1 MLRSPGESQASFK
14 LLRPFVPFSTDDSK
28 RNLQAFMTASSDP
41 QDYGSLVAYEVTSP
55 EDGPFTVS
63 NTMNTESTV
72 SQQISL
78 LNIEGTDVVFGDL
91 QMVPVAD
98 GLLWIRP
105 VYVQPAVANVIDS
118 QPTVELV
125 LVSQNNH
132 AAFGSS
138 LGTALAKLFV
148 GSNIDIGDVVG
159 TTPTDDGTATPT
171 PPTSDQTPAD
181 LLDQA
186 DKLFAEA
193 DKALEAHDLATY
205 QAKVDQARDLVQQ
218 AFDALSPPQG

>member
-1 MLRSPGESQASFK
+1 
-14 LLRPFVPFSTDDSK
+14 
-28 RNLQAFMTASSDP
+28 
-41 QDYGSLVAYEVTSP
+41 
-55 EDGPFTVS
+55 
-63 NTMNTESTV
+63 
-72 SQQISL
+72 
-78 LNIEGTDVVFGDL
+78 
-91 QMVPVAD
+91 
-98 GLLWIRP
+98 

-159 TTPTDDGTATPT
+159 NTPTDDGTVTPA
-171 PPTSDQTPAD
+171 PPTDQSPAD

-218 AFDALSPPQG
+218 AFDLLNPQS